1 MLNPPI
7 FSSSKP
13 DRISNK
19 SLIEISD
26 LSLGQSR
33 LKHTTSSQSQS
44 LKYKQA
50 LSSTEL
56 IRPCSITMPIRALV
70 KLFAVDQL
78 VARLNLFLSSEYF
91 SATITPCLITTTAWV
106 FLFSTKA

>member
-26 LSLGQSR
+26 LSLGQFR

-44 LKYKQA
+44 LK
-50 LSSTEL
+50 
-56 IRPCSITMPIRALV
+56 
-70 KLFAVDQL
+70 
-78 VARLNLFLSSEYF
+78 
-91 SATITPCLITTTAWV
+91 
-106 FLFSTKA
+106 